1 VTPAPYLSGKLNLA
15 RRVIARLGAMLHIT
29 YVEPFVGLGGI
40 FLLRPF
46 KAHAEVINAISGDVT
61 TLFEP
66 CSVPLCR

>member
-1 VTPAPYLSGKLNLA
+1 
-15 RRVIARLGAMLHIT
+15 MLHIT
-29 YVEPFVGLGGI
+29 YVEPFVGMGCI

-66 CSVPLCR
+66 CGVTLCR